1 MSDSEKSLAWEENLL
16 GLDEQMA
23 LFLNPKGP
31 VVNYVPGGVVVFIK
45 V

>member
-23 LFLNPKGP
+23 LFLNPKFMCNFQGW
-31 VVNYVPGGVVVFIK
+31 VEMC
-45 V
+45 